1 MSWWQSLF
9 TSRYMRYL
17 EAEVADLKQQ
27 IEKQREQIDRERAQH
42 REDLQR
48 LTAALSPA
56 LLKLLQSQPAQPGAA
71 IAIVPEVVKP
81 AHKIVKASNQMSARC
96 ECGWHAKI
104 DSVDESADLQMAI
117 TEHHKSFAQPF
128 KARSTRWTGPN
139 GARAR
144 LEAEAAQEVG

>member
-9 TSRYMRYL
+9 TSRYMRHL
-17 EAEVADLKQQ
+17 EAEVADLKLQ
-27 IEKQREQIDRERAQH
+27 IEKQREQLDKERAQH
-42 REDLQR
+42 REDVQR

-56 LLKLLQSQPAQPGAA
+56 LLKLIQTSVQPGAP
-71 IAIVPEVVKP
+71 IAVMPEAVKP
-81 AHKIVKASNQMSARC
+81 AHKIVKASNQMSASC
-96 ECGWHAKI
+96 ECGWNVKI
-104 DSVDESADLQMAI
+104 ETLDESAELQTAI
-117 TEHHKSFAQPF
+117 MEHHKSFAQPF